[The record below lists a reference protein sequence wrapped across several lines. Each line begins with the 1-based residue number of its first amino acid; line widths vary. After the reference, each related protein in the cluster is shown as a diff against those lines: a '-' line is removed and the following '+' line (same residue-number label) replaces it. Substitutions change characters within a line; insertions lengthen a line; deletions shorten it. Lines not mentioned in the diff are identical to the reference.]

1 MQSTGDD
8 ASMRGSAA
16 FEEHPGSMVGKGTR
30 QQKDVAPPPPTTPTG
45 SLARRG
51 KAEKGGFLKS
61 GEAVEGNGDL
71 LYEIPLLKKGGGTSV
86 FGRQNW
92 LQRTFRLHS
101 NVLSYVV
108 LLSRVPQSPLIELL
122 IQSTPNAPL
131 FIPCC
136 AGGTMGIA

>member
-1 MQSTGDD
+1 MQGTGDD

-16 FEEHPGSMVGKGTR
+16 FEEYPGSMVGEGTRLGTR
-30 QQKDVAPPPPTTPTG
+30 QQQDAAPPPPTTPTTCTPTG

-101 NVLSYVV
+101 NVLS
-108 LLSRVPQSPLIELL
+108 
-122 IQSTPNAPL
+122 
-131 FIPCC
+131 
-136 AGGTMGIA
+136 

>member
-1 MQSTGDD
+1 MQGTGDD

-16 FEEHPGSMVGKGTR
+16 FEEYPGSMVGEGTR
-30 QQKDVAPPPPTTPTG
+30 QQQDAAPPPPTTPTTPTG

-61 GEAVEGNGDL
+61 GEAVEVNGDL

-101 NVLSYVV
+101 NVLS
-108 LLSRVPQSPLIELL
+108 
-122 IQSTPNAPL
+122 
-131 FIPCC
+131 
-136 AGGTMGIA
+136 

>member
-16 FEEHPGSMVGKGTR
+16 FEEYPGFMVGEGTR
-30 QQKDVAPPPPTTPTG
+30 QQQDAAPPPPTTPTTTPTG

-61 GEAVEGNGDL
+61 GEAVEVNGDL

-108 LLSRVPQSPLIELL
+108 LLSAVPLNRL
-122 IQSTPNAPL
+122 
-131 FIPCC
+131 
-136 AGGTMGIA
+136 